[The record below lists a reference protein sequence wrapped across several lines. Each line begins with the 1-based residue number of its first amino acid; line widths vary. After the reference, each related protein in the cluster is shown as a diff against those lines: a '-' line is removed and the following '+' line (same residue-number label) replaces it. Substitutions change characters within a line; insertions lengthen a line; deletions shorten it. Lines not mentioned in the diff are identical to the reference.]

1 MIPTQMLKGILSGC
15 VLAVIARQDAY
26 GYEISQKMSEYGFG
40 SISEGTVYPLLLRLE
55 KGGLIAASHR
65 ESPSGPN
72 RKYYSLTEA
81 GQAEL
86 SAFLRSFGELSAAV
100 RRLTEEMEA
109 GK

>member
-1 MIPTQMLKGILSGC
+1 MIPTQMLKGILPGC
-15 VLAVIARQDAY
+15 VLAVIAGQDAY
-26 GYEISQKMSEYGFG
+26 GYEISQKLSEYGFG

-55 KGGLIAASHR
+55 KGGLIAASYR